1 MNLQK
6 SRNTH
11 QTRSIP
17 FSNTEQL
24 FEDIQNLYPAVTSVM
39 IVDLDD
45 RDEEY
50 LPKISHRNFNRLQMT
65 TTYTAYQW
73 KKTPR
78 ANFSGTFRYLIVVVE
93 KGTATIKQGRAKM
106 EFQN

>member
-45 RDEEY
+45 RDEEC
-50 LPKISHRNFNRLQMT
+50 LPKISHHNFNRLQMT
-65 TTYTAYQW
+65 ITYTSYQW

-93 KGTATIKQGRAKM
+93 KGTATIKQGRAAM
-106 EFQN
+106 EFHN

>member
-1 MNLQK
+1 MNIAK
-6 SRNTH
+6 SRNAH
-11 QTRSIP
+11 QTRTIP

-24 FEDIQNLYPAVTSVM
+24 LEDIHNIYPAVTSVM

-50 LPKISHRNFNRLQMT
+50 LPKISHRNFNRLKMT
-65 TTYTAYQW
+65 TTYTSYQW

-93 KGTATIKQGRAKM
+93 NGTATIKQGKARM
-106 EFQN
+106 DFQ